1 MTDSL
6 AMEIGKNALITAF
19 QISLPVI
26 LFSMIAGLT
35 VSILQAI
42 TQIQEFTLTFVPKI
56 LAAALALA
64 LFGPWMLHTLISF
77 TTNLMV
83 NLPNYLK

>member
-26 LFSMIAGLT
+26 IFSMVAGLA
-35 VSILQAI
+35 VSILQAT

-56 LAAALALA
+56 LAAMLALA
-64 LFGPWMLHTLISF
+64 LFGPWMLHTIISF
-77 TTNLMV
+77 TTNLLV